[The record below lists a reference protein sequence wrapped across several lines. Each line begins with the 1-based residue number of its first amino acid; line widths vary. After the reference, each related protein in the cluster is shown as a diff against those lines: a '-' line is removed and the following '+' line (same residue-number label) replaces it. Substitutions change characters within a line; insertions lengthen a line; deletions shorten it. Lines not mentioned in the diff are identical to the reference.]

1 VAAQVNGQ
9 PPNARSAPV
18 PVTPE
23 ILGTDMTQDTAV
35 HRSDA
40 APDPAGTALPVL
52 SIERVSH
59 RFQHGEGELLTVLQD
74 ITVDVARG
82 EKVALVGPSGC
93 GKTTLFR
100 ILSGLLKPASGS
112 VVVNG
117 TPVTGPDQGLGF
129 VFQNDRLLPWLS
141 VRDNVGFG
149 LRGRGL
155 SRRVARAA
163 AAEMISLVGLS
174 GFEDSYPH
182 QLSGGMRQRV
192 NIARSLAI
200 EPAVLLMDEPFAALD
215 AQTREVMQE
224 ELVSIWER
232 TGSTVLFITHQI
244 DEAVFLG
251 DRVVVM
257 RARPGRVA
265 TTLDIE
271 LGRPRPLAVKRSTAF
286 AGYADR
292 IWTEIE
298 AQVRESSAL
307 EMRAT

>member
-1 VAAQVNGQ
+1 VAAKVNG
-9 PPNARSAPV
+9 PAAEGRCVPV
-18 PVTPE
+18 PDDSKTPE
-23 ILGTDMTQDTAV
+23 TPVSQHSA
-35 HRSDA
+35 A
-40 APDPAGTALPVL
+40 APPAIATQQTGTSGPVL
-52 SIERVSH
+52 SIAHVSH
-59 RFQHGEGELLTVLQD
+59 AFDRADGGSLTVLED
-74 ITVDVARG
+74 IAVDVARG

-100 ILSGLLKPASGS
+100 ILSGLLKPSRGS
-112 VVVNG
+112 VFVDG
-117 TPVTGPDQGLGF
+117 TPVTGADQGLGF

-149 LRGRGL
+149 LRARGM
-155 SRRVARAA
+155 SKKQTRAA
-163 AAEMISLVGLS
+163 ADEMIALVGLK
-174 GFEDSYPH
+174 GFEDNYPH

-215 AQTREVMQE
+215 SQTREVMQE

-271 LGRPRPLAVKRSTAF
+271 LDRPRPLSVKRSADF

-292 IWTEIE
+292 IWGEIE
-298 AQVRESSAL
+298 AEVRESTSL

>member
-1 VAAQVNGQ
+1 MTQQ
-9 PPNARSAPV
+9 
-18 PVTPE
+18 
-23 ILGTDMTQDTAV
+23 TQDTAA
-35 HRSDA
+35 A
-40 APDPAGTALPVL
+40 APGGAAGPVL
-52 SIERVSH
+52 SIEHVSH
-59 RFQHGEGELLTVLQD
+59 RFQRADGESLTVLED

-100 ILSGLLKPASGS
+100 ILCGLLEPAGGR
-112 VVVNG
+112 VFVNG
-117 TPVTGPDQGLGF
+117 IQVTGPDQGLGF

-149 LRGRGL
+149 LRARGIGR
-155 SRRVARAA
+155 RAARAT
-163 AAEMISLVGLS
+163 AAEMIGLVGLA

-232 TGSTVLFITHQI
+232 AGSTVLFITHQI

-271 LGRPRPLAVKRSTAF
+271 LGRPRPLAVKRSGEFT
-286 AGYADR
+286 GYTDR
-292 IWTEIE
+292 IWREIE

>member
-1 VAAQVNGQ
+1 MNGRPAADHRG
-9 PPNARSAPV
+9 PV
-18 PVTPE
+18 PTTHPETPE
-23 ILGTDMTQDTAV
+23 SAVTEDIAV
-35 HRSDA
+35 HTPDA
-40 APDPAGTALPVL
+40 APAQAGDAAPVL
-52 SIERVSH
+52 SIDRVSH
-59 RFQHGEGELLTVLQD
+59 RFVRGDGESLTVLQD
-74 ITVDVARG
+74 IAIEVARG

-100 ILSGLLKPASGS
+100 ILSGLLQPTSGS
-112 VVVNG
+112 VVVNS

-149 LRGRGL
+149 LRARGL
-155 SRRVARAA
+155 SRRVTRATA
-163 AAEMISLVGLS
+163 DEMIALVGLS
-174 GFEDSYPH
+174 GFEDNYPH

-244 DEAVFLG
+244 DEAVFLA

-271 LGRPRPLAVKRSTAF
+271 LDRPRPLAVKRSTAF

-292 IWTEIE
+292 IWSEIE
-298 AQVRESSAL
+298 AEVRESNAL
-307 EMRAT
+307 EMRVT

>member
-9 PPNARSAPV
+9 PPNARSAPA
-18 PVTPE
+18 PISPE
-23 ILGTDMTQDTAV
+23 IQGTDMTRDTAM
-35 HRSDA
+35 HTSDA
-40 APDPAGTALPVL
+40 APAPAVVAGPVL
-52 SIERVSH
+52 SIEHVSH
-59 RFQHGEGELLTVLQD
+59 RFQRGDGEPLTVLQD
-74 ITVDVARG
+74 ISVDVARG

-100 ILSGLLKPASGS
+100 ILCGLLKPTSGS
-112 VVVNG
+112 VFVNG

-149 LRGRGL
+149 LRARGL
-155 SRRVARAA
+155 GRRVARATA
-163 AAEMISLVGLS
+163 DEMIGLVGLS

-286 AGYADR
+286 AGYADQ
-292 IWTEIE
+292 IWREIE

-307 EMRAT
+307 EMRAK

>member
-1 VAAQVNGQ
+1 MSGQRAGAPAQ
-9 PPNARSAPV
+9 
-18 PVTPE
+18 
-23 ILGTDMTQDTAV
+23 
-35 HRSDA
+35 
-40 APDPAGTALPVL
+40 APDTGPVL
-52 SIERVSH
+52 SIDRVGHSFP
-59 RFQHGEGELLTVLQD
+59 RADGGSRTVLED
-74 ITVDVARG
+74 IVVDVARG

-100 ILSGLLKPASGS
+100 ILSGLLKPTSGG

-149 LRGRGL
+149 LRARGL
-155 SRRVARAA
+155 SRRQTRTAA
-163 AAEMISLVGLS
+163 DEMIALVGLS
-174 GFEDSYPH
+174 GFEDNYPH

-224 ELVSIWER
+224 ELVTIWER

-257 RARPGRVA
+257 RARPGRIT

-271 LGRPRPLAVKRSTAF
+271 LGRPRPLAVKRSADF

-292 IWTEIE
+292 IWSEIE
-298 AQVRESSAL
+298 AEVRESSAL
-307 EMRAT
+307 GMRAT

>member
-1 VAAQVNGQ
+1 
-9 PPNARSAPV
+9 
-18 PVTPE
+18 VTE
-23 ILGTDMTQDTAV
+23 DIAV
-35 HRSDA
+35 HTPDA
-40 APDPAGTALPVL
+40 APAQAGDSSPVL
-52 SIERVSH
+52 SIDRVSH
-59 RFQHGEGELLTVLQD
+59 RFARGDGESLTVLQD
-74 ITVDVARG
+74 IAIEVARG

-100 ILSGLLKPASGS
+100 ILSGLLKPTSGS

-149 LRGRGL
+149 LRARGL
-155 SRRVARAA
+155 SRRMTRATA
-163 AAEMISLVGLS
+163 NEMIALVGLS
-174 GFEDSYPH
+174 GFEDNYPH

-271 LGRPRPLAVKRSTAF
+271 LDRPRPLAVKRSTAF

-292 IWTEIE
+292 IWSEIE
-298 AQVRESSAL
+298 AEVRESSAL